1 MTLFLSF
8 IYSFSMYES
17 LKVIGLSHDSSPIA
31 IRELVTFSENENR
44 NFLDRMREVFNLD
57 EAFILSTCN
66 RTEIYYISDIDLSNP
81 ILNLLKFEK
90 GIDYGIDSY
99 FWKKENLSA
108 LRHLFRVALGLEAK
122 VLGDIQISNQVKKAY
137 QCSAD
142 QHLSGP
148 FFHRVMHTIFFANK
162 RVVQETVFRDGAASV
177 SYACVGLVQQ
187 FIQNFSDPKILILG
201 LGEIGRDVM
210 DNMEDLSA
218 SITLVNRSAH
228 ITQVLAQQ
236 YGYEVLP
243 YDDLLAN
250 LTKFDVIISSAQVP
264 EPLIM
269 KDHFRRQLL
278 SQKLFIDLAVPRS
291 IDSELDTI
299 DGVILYNI
307 DQIEEQTSGIIERR
321 RVAITEVEQILN
333 ETIEEL
339 KNWSLEMELSP
350 TIKKLKK
357 TLEEIRKE
365 EISRY
370 MGKTTEVEQDL
381 IDKVTK
387 SIVQKVIKLPVL
399 QLKAACKRGEAET
412 LVEVLND
419 LFNLEKDELI
429 SKD

>member
-1 MTLFLSF
+1 
-8 IYSFSMYES
+8 
-17 LKVIGLSHDSSPIA
+17 
-31 IRELVTFSENENR
+31 
-44 NFLDRMREVFNLD
+44 MREILGVE
-57 EAFILSTCN
+57 EALILSTCN
-66 RTEIYYISDIDLSNP
+66 RTEIYYTSDLDLSNA
-81 ILNLLKFEK
+81 ILNLLKIEK
-90 GIDYGIDSY
+90 GIDHGIDSY
-99 FWKKENLSA
+99 FWNKENLPA

-148 FFHRVMHTIFFANK
+148 FFHRLMHTIFYANK

-187 FIQNFSDPKILILG
+187 FIQNFSDPKILVLG
-201 LGEIGRDVM
+201 LGEIGRDVA
-210 DNMEDLSA
+210 DNMEEMNA
-218 SITLVNRSAH
+218 SITLSNRNALTTH
-228 ITQVLAQQ
+228 ALAKQ

-243 YDDLLAN
+243 FEELLKNIA
-250 LTKFDVIISSAQVP
+250 KFDVIISSVQVP
-264 EPLIM
+264 KPIIM
-269 KDHFRRQLL
+269 KDHIPEQLL
-278 SQKLFIDLAVPRS
+278 SQKLFVDLAVPRS
-291 IDSELDTI
+291 MDSELDTI
-299 DGVILYNI
+299 DGIILYNV

-321 RVAITEVEQILN
+321 RAAITEVELILD

-339 KNWSLEMELSP
+339 KNWSLEMEVSP

-357 TLEEIRKE
+357 ALEEIRKE
-365 EISRY
+365 EIARY
-370 MGKTTEVEQDL
+370 VGKVTEVEQDL

-419 LFNLEKDELI
+419 LFNLEKDELTP
-429 SKD
+429 KK

>member
-1 MTLFLSF
+1 MLSNYF
-8 IYSFSMYES
+8 FYMYEG

-31 IRELVTFSENENR
+31 IRESVAFSENECR
-44 NFLDRMREVFNLD
+44 NFLDRMREILGVE
-57 EAFILSTCN
+57 EALILSTCN
-66 RTEIYYISDIDLSNP
+66 RTEIYYTSDLDLSNA
-81 ILNLLKFEK
+81 ILNLLKIEK
-90 GIDYGIDSY
+90 GIDQGIDSY
-99 FWKKENLSA
+99 FWNREKLPA

-148 FFHRVMHTIFFANK
+148 FFHRLMHTIFYANK

-187 FIQNFSDPKILILG
+187 FIQNFSDPKILVLG
-201 LGEIGRDVM
+201 LGEIGRDVA
-210 DNMEDLSA
+210 DNMEEMNA
-218 SITLVNRSAH
+218 SITLSNRNAQT
-228 ITQVLAQQ
+228 TQTLAKQ

-243 YDDLLAN
+243 FEELLKNIA
-250 LTKFDVIISSAQVP
+250 KFDVIISSVQVP
-264 EPLIM
+264 KPIIM
-269 KDHFRRQLL
+269 KDHIPEQLL
-278 SQKLFIDLAVPRS
+278 SQKLFVDLAVPRS
-291 IDSELDTI
+291 MDPEIDTI
-299 DGVILYNI
+299 DGIILYNV

-321 RVAITEVEQILN
+321 RAAITEVELILD
-333 ETIEEL
+333 ETIEEF
-339 KNWSLEMELSP
+339 KNWSLEMEVSP

-357 TLEEIRKE
+357 ALEEIRKE
-365 EISRY
+365 EIARY
-370 MGKTTEVEQDL
+370 VGKITEVEQDL

-419 LFNLEKDELI
+419 LFNLEKDELTP
-429 SKD
+429 KK

>member
-1 MTLFLSF
+1 
-8 IYSFSMYES
+8 MYES
-17 LKVIGLSHDSSPIA
+17 LKVVGLSHDSSPIA
-31 IRELVTFSENENR
+31 IRESVAFSENESR
-44 NFLDRMREVFNLD
+44 NFLDRMREILGVE
-57 EAFILSTCN
+57 EALILSTCN
-66 RTEIYYISDIDLSNP
+66 RTEIYYTSDLDLSNA
-81 ILNLLKFEK
+81 ILNLLKIEK
-90 GIDYGIDSY
+90 GIDHGIDSY
-99 FWKKENLSA
+99 FWNKENLPA

-148 FFHRVMHTIFFANK
+148 FFHRLMHTIFYANK

-187 FIQNFSDPKILILG
+187 FIQNFSDPKILVLG
-201 LGEIGRDVM
+201 LGEIGRDVA
-210 DNMEDLSA
+210 DNMEEMNA
-218 SITLVNRSAH
+218 SITLSNRNALT
-228 ITQVLAQQ
+228 TQTLAKR

-243 YDDLLAN
+243 FEELLKNIA
-250 LTKFDVIISSAQVP
+250 KFDVIISSVQVP
-264 EPLIM
+264 KPIIM
-269 KDHFRRQLL
+269 KDHIPEQLL
-278 SQKLFIDLAVPRS
+278 SQKLFVDLAVPRS
-291 IDSELDTI
+291 MDSELDTI
-299 DGVILYNI
+299 DGIILYNV

-321 RVAITEVEQILN
+321 RAAITEVELILD

-339 KNWSLEMELSP
+339 KNWSLEMEVSP

-357 TLEEIRKE
+357 ALEEIRKE
-365 EISRY
+365 EIARY
-370 MGKTTEVEQDL
+370 VGKVTEVEQDL

-419 LFNLEKDELI
+419 LFNLEKDELTP
-429 SKD
+429 KK

>member
-1 MTLFLSF
+1 
-8 IYSFSMYES
+8 MYES
-17 LKVIGLSHDSSPIA
+17 LKVVGLSHDSSPIS
-31 IRELVTFSENENR
+31 IRESVAFSENESR
-44 NFLDRMREVFNLD
+44 NFLDRMREILGVE
-57 EAFILSTCN
+57 EALILSTCN
-66 RTEIYYISDIDLSNP
+66 RTEIYYTSDLDLSNA
-81 ILNLLKFEK
+81 ILNLLKTEK
-90 GIDYGIDSY
+90 KIVDDGIDSY
-99 FWKKENLSA
+99 FWNKEKLPA

-148 FFHRVMHTIFFANK
+148 FFHRLMHTIFYANK

-187 FIQNFSDPKILILG
+187 FIQNFSDPKILVLG
-201 LGEIGRDVM
+201 LGEIGRDVA
-210 DNMEDLSA
+210 DNMEEMNG
-218 SITLVNRSAH
+218 SITLSNRNALTTH
-228 ITQVLAQQ
+228 ALAKQ

-243 YDDLLAN
+243 FEELLKNIA
-250 LTKFDVIISSAQVP
+250 KFDVIISSVQVP
-264 EPLIM
+264 KPIIM
-269 KDHFRRQLL
+269 KDHIPEQLL
-278 SQKLFIDLAVPRS
+278 SQKLFVDLAVPRS
-291 IDSELDTI
+291 MDSELDTI
-299 DGVILYNI
+299 DGIILYNV

-321 RVAITEVEQILN
+321 RAAITEVELILD

-339 KNWSLEMELSP
+339 KNWSLEMEVSP

-357 TLEEIRKE
+357 ALEEIRKE
-365 EISRY
+365 EIARY
-370 MGKTTEVEQDL
+370 VGKVTEVEQDL

-419 LFNLEKDELI
+419 LFNLEKDELT
-429 SKD
+429 SKK

>member
-1 MTLFLSF
+1 
-8 IYSFSMYES
+8 MYES
-17 LKVIGLSHDSSPIA
+17 LKVVGLSHDSSPLA
-31 IRELVTFSENENR
+31 IRESVAFSENESR
-44 NFLDRMREVFNLD
+44 NFLDRMREILGVE
-57 EAFILSTCN
+57 EALILSTCN
-66 RTEIYYISDIDLSNP
+66 RTEIYYTSDLDLSNA
-81 ILNLLKFEK
+81 ILNLLKIEK
-90 GIDYGIDSY
+90 GIYHGIDSY
-99 FWKKENLSA
+99 FWNKENLPA

-148 FFHRVMHTIFFANK
+148 FFHRLMHTIFYANK

-187 FIQNFSDPKILILG
+187 FIQNFSDPKILVLG
-201 LGEIGRDVM
+201 LGEIGRDVA
-210 DNMEDLSA
+210 DNMEEMNA
-218 SITLVNRSAH
+218 SITLSNRNALTTH
-228 ITQVLAQQ
+228 ALAKQ

-243 YDDLLAN
+243 FEELLKNIA
-250 LTKFDVIISSAQVP
+250 KFDVIISSVQVP
-264 EPLIM
+264 KPIIM
-269 KDHFRRQLL
+269 KDHIPEQLL
-278 SQKLFIDLAVPRS
+278 SQKLFVDLAVPRS
-291 IDSELDTI
+291 MDSELDTI
-299 DGVILYNI
+299 DGIILYNV

-321 RVAITEVEQILN
+321 RAAITEVELILD

-339 KNWSLEMELSP
+339 KNWSLEMEVSP

-357 TLEEIRKE
+357 ALEEIRKE
-365 EISRY
+365 EIARY
-370 MGKTTEVEQDL
+370 VGKVTEVEQDL

-419 LFNLEKDELI
+419 LFNLEKDELTP
-429 SKD
+429 KK

>member
-1 MTLFLSF
+1 
-8 IYSFSMYES
+8 MYES
-17 LKVIGLSHDSSPIA
+17 LKVVGLSHDSSPIA
-31 IRELVTFSENENR
+31 IRESVAFSENESR
-44 NFLDRMREVFNLD
+44 NFLDRMREILGVE
-57 EAFILSTCN
+57 EALILSTCN
-66 RTEIYYISDIDLSNP
+66 RTEIYYTSDLDLFNA
-81 ILNLLKFEK
+81 ILNLLKIEK
-90 GIDYGIDSY
+90 GIDHGIDSY
-99 FWKKENLSA
+99 FWNKENLPA

-148 FFHRVMHTIFFANK
+148 FFHRLMHTIFYANK

-187 FIQNFSDPKILILG
+187 FIQNFSDPQILVLG
-201 LGEIGRDVM
+201 LGEIGRDVA
-210 DNMEDLSA
+210 DNMEEMNA
-218 SITLVNRSAH
+218 SITLSNRNALT
-228 ITQVLAQQ
+228 TQTLAKQ

-243 YDDLLAN
+243 FEELLKNIA
-250 LTKFDVIISSAQVP
+250 KFDVIISSVQVP
-264 EPLIM
+264 KPIIM
-269 KDHFRRQLL
+269 KDHIHEQLL
-278 SQKLFIDLAVPRS
+278 SQKLFVDLAVPRS
-291 IDSELDTI
+291 MDSELDTI
-299 DGVILYNI
+299 DGIILYNV

-321 RVAITEVEQILN
+321 RAAITEVELILD

-339 KNWSLEMELSP
+339 KNWSLEMEVSP

-357 TLEEIRKE
+357 ALEEIRKE
-365 EISRY
+365 EIARY
-370 MGKTTEVEQDL
+370 VGKVTEVEQDL

-419 LFNLEKDELI
+419 LFNLEKDELT
-429 SKD
+429 SKK

>member
-1 MTLFLSF
+1 MLSNYF
-8 IYSFSMYES
+8 FYMYEG

-31 IRELVTFSENENR
+31 IRESVAFSENECR
-44 NFLDRMREVFNLD
+44 NFLDRMREILGVE
-57 EAFILSTCN
+57 EALILSTCN
-66 RTEIYYISDIDLSNP
+66 RTEIYYTSDLDLSNA
-81 ILNLLKFEK
+81 ILNLLKIEK
-90 GIDYGIDSY
+90 GIDQGIDSY
-99 FWKKENLSA
+99 FWNREKLPA

-148 FFHRVMHTIFFANK
+148 FFHRLMHTIFYANK

-187 FIQNFSDPKILILG
+187 FIQNFSDPKILVLG
-201 LGEIGRDVM
+201 LGEIGRDVA
-210 DNMEDLSA
+210 DNMEEMNA
-218 SITLVNRSAH
+218 SITLSNRNALT
-228 ITQVLAQQ
+228 TQTLAKQ

-243 YDDLLAN
+243 FEELLKNIA
-250 LTKFDVIISSAQVP
+250 KFDVIISSVQVP
-264 EPLIM
+264 KPIIM
-269 KDHFRRQLL
+269 KDHIPEQLL
-278 SQKLFIDLAVPRS
+278 SQKLFVDLAVPRS
-291 IDSELDTI
+291 MDPEIDTI
-299 DGVILYNI
+299 DGIILYNV

-321 RVAITEVEQILN
+321 RAAITEVELILD

-339 KNWSLEMELSP
+339 KNWSLEMEVSP

-357 TLEEIRKE
+357 ALEEIRKE
-365 EISRY
+365 EIARY
-370 MGKTTEVEQDL
+370 VGKVTEVEQDL

-419 LFNLEKDELI
+419 LFNLEKDELTP
-429 SKD
+429 KK

>member
-1 MTLFLSF
+1 
-8 IYSFSMYES
+8 MYEN

-31 IRELVTFSENENR
+31 IRELVTFSENENK
-44 NFLDRMREVFNLD
+44 NFLDRMRELFDLD
-57 EAFILSTCN
+57 ETVILSTCN
-66 RTEIYYISDIDLSNP
+66 RTEIYYISDIDLSNS

-90 GIDYGIDSY
+90 GIKTGIESY
-99 FWKKENLSA
+99 FWKKEKLSA
-108 LRHLFRVALGLEAK
+108 LQHLFRVALGLEAK

-137 QCSAD
+137 KCSAD

-162 RVVQETVFRDGAASV
+162 RVVQETGFRDGAASI

-201 LGEIGRDVM
+201 LGEIGRDVI
-210 DNMEDLSA
+210 DNMEDMNALV
-218 SITLVNRSAH
+218 TLANRSAH
-228 ITQVLAQQ
+228 TTQVLAQQ

-243 YDDLLAN
+243 YVDLLEN
-250 LTKFDVIISSAQVP
+250 LTKFDVIISSVQVP

-269 KDHFRRQLL
+269 KDHMPSELL

-291 IDSELDTI
+291 MDSELDTI
-299 DGVILYNI
+299 DGIILYNI

-321 RVAITEVEQILN
+321 RVAIKEVEQILD

-339 KNWSLEMELSP
+339 KNWSLEMEVSP

-357 TLEEIRKE
+357 ALEGIRKE

-370 MGKTTEVEQDL
+370 MGKITEVEQEL
-381 IDKVTK
+381 MDKVTK

-429 SKD
+429 SKG

>member
-1 MTLFLSF
+1 
-8 IYSFSMYES
+8 MYES
-17 LKVIGLSHDSSPIA
+17 LKVVGLSHDSSPIA
-31 IRELVTFSENENR
+31 IRESVAFSENESR
-44 NFLDRMREVFNLD
+44 NFLDRMREILGVE
-57 EAFILSTCN
+57 EALILSTCN
-66 RTEIYYISDIDLSNP
+66 RTEIYYTSDLDLFNA
-81 ILNLLKFEK
+81 ILNLLKIEK
-90 GIDYGIDSY
+90 GIDHGIDSY
-99 FWKKENLSA
+99 FWNKENLPA

-148 FFHRVMHTIFFANK
+148 FFHRLMHTIFYANK

-187 FIQNFSDPKILILG
+187 FIQNFSDPKILVLG
-201 LGEIGRDVM
+201 LGEIGRDVA
-210 DNMEDLSA
+210 DNMEEMNA
-218 SITLVNRSAH
+218 SITLSNRNALTTH
-228 ITQVLAQQ
+228 ALAKQ

-243 YDDLLAN
+243 FEELLKNIA
-250 LTKFDVIISSAQVP
+250 KFDVIISSVQVP
-264 EPLIM
+264 KPIIM
-269 KDHFRRQLL
+269 KDHIPEQLL
-278 SQKLFIDLAVPRS
+278 SQKLFVDLAVPRS
-291 IDSELDTI
+291 MDSELDTI
-299 DGVILYNI
+299 DGIILYNV

-321 RVAITEVEQILN
+321 RAAITEVELILD

-339 KNWSLEMELSP
+339 KNWSLEMEVSP

-357 TLEEIRKE
+357 ALEEIRKE
-365 EISRY
+365 EIARY
-370 MGKTTEVEQDL
+370 VGKVTEVEQDL

-419 LFNLEKDELI
+419 LFNLEKDELTP
-429 SKD
+429 KK

>member
-1 MTLFLSF
+1 
-8 IYSFSMYES
+8 MYES
-17 LKVIGLSHDSSPIA
+17 LKVVGLSHDSSPIA
-31 IRELVTFSENENR
+31 IRESVAFSENESR
-44 NFLDRMREVFNLD
+44 NFLDRMREILGVE
-57 EAFILSTCN
+57 EALILSTCN
-66 RTEIYYISDIDLSNP
+66 RTEIYYTSDLDLSNA
-81 ILNLLKFEK
+81 ILNLLKIEK
-90 GIDYGIDSY
+90 GIDHGIDSY
-99 FWKKENLSA
+99 FWNKENLPA

-148 FFHRVMHTIFFANK
+148 FFHRLMHTIFYANK

-187 FIQNFSDPKILILG
+187 FIQNFSDPKILVLG
-201 LGEIGRDVM
+201 LGEIGRDVA
-210 DNMEDLSA
+210 DNMEEMNG
-218 SITLVNRSAH
+218 SITLSNRNALTTH
-228 ITQVLAQQ
+228 ALAKQ

-243 YDDLLAN
+243 FEELLKNIA
-250 LTKFDVIISSAQVP
+250 KFDVIISSVQVP
-264 EPLIM
+264 KPIIM
-269 KDHFRRQLL
+269 KDHIPEQLL
-278 SQKLFIDLAVPRS
+278 SQKLFVDLAVPRS
-291 IDSELDTI
+291 MDSELDTI
-299 DGVILYNI
+299 DGIILYNV

-321 RVAITEVEQILN
+321 RAAITEVELILD

-339 KNWSLEMELSP
+339 KNWSLEMEVSP

-357 TLEEIRKE
+357 ALEEIRKE
-365 EISRY
+365 EIARY
-370 MGKTTEVEQDL
+370 VGKVTEVEQDL

-419 LFNLEKDELI
+419 LFNLEKDELTP
-429 SKD
+429 KK

>member
-1 MTLFLSF
+1 
-8 IYSFSMYES
+8 MYES
-17 LKVIGLSHDSSPIA
+17 LKVVGLSHDSSPIA
-31 IRELVTFSENENR
+31 IRESVAFSENESR
-44 NFLDRMREVFNLD
+44 NFLDRMREILGVE
-57 EAFILSTCN
+57 EALILSTCN
-66 RTEIYYISDIDLSNP
+66 RTEIYYTSDLDLSNA
-81 ILNLLKFEK
+81 ILNLLKIEK
-90 GIDYGIDSY
+90 GIDHGIDSY
-99 FWKKENLSA
+99 FWNKENLPA

-148 FFHRVMHTIFFANK
+148 FFHRLMHTIFYANK

-187 FIQNFSDPKILILG
+187 FIQNFSDPKILVLG
-201 LGEIGRDVM
+201 LGEIGRDVA
-210 DNMEDLSA
+210 DNMEEMNA
-218 SITLVNRSAH
+218 SITLSNRNALTTH
-228 ITQVLAQQ
+228 ALAKQ

-243 YDDLLAN
+243 FEELLKNIA
-250 LTKFDVIISSAQVP
+250 KFDVIISSVQVP
-264 EPLIM
+264 KPIIM
-269 KDHFRRQLL
+269 KDHIPEQLL
-278 SQKLFIDLAVPRS
+278 SQKLFVDLAVPRS
-291 IDSELDTI
+291 MDSELDTI
-299 DGVILYNI
+299 DGIILYNV

-321 RVAITEVEQILN
+321 RAAITEVELILD

-339 KNWSLEMELSP
+339 KNWSLEMEVSP

-357 TLEEIRKE
+357 ALEEIRKE
-365 EISRY
+365 EIARY
-370 MGKTTEVEQDL
+370 VGKVTEVEQDL

-419 LFNLEKDELI
+419 LFNLEKDELTL
-429 SKD
+429 KK

>member
-1 MTLFLSF
+1 
-8 IYSFSMYES
+8 MYES
-17 LKVIGLSHDSSPIA
+17 LKVVGLSHDSSPIA
-31 IRELVTFSENENR
+31 IRESVAFSENESR
-44 NFLDRMREVFNLD
+44 NFLDRMREILGVE
-57 EAFILSTCN
+57 EALILSTCN
-66 RTEIYYISDIDLSNP
+66 RTEIYYTSDLDLSNA
-81 ILNLLKFEK
+81 ILNLLKIEK
-90 GIDYGIDSY
+90 GIDHGIDSY
-99 FWKKENLSA
+99 FWNKENLPA

-148 FFHRVMHTIFFANK
+148 FFHRLMHTIFYANK

-187 FIQNFSDPKILILG
+187 FIQNFSDPKILVLG
-201 LGEIGRDVM
+201 LGEIGRDVA
-210 DNMEDLSA
+210 DNMEEMNA
-218 SITLVNRSAH
+218 SITLSNRNALT
-228 ITQVLAQQ
+228 TQTLAKQ

-243 YDDLLAN
+243 FEELLKNIA
-250 LTKFDVIISSAQVP
+250 KFDVIISSVQVP
-264 EPLIM
+264 KPIIM
-269 KDHFRRQLL
+269 KDHIPEQLL
-278 SQKLFIDLAVPRS
+278 SQKLFVDLAVPRS
-291 IDSELDTI
+291 MDSELDTI
-299 DGVILYNI
+299 DGIILYNV

-321 RVAITEVEQILN
+321 RAAITEVELILD

-339 KNWSLEMELSP
+339 KNWSLEMEVSP

-357 TLEEIRKE
+357 ALEEIRKE
-365 EISRY
+365 EIARY
-370 MGKTTEVEQDL
+370 VGKITEVEQDL

-419 LFNLEKDELI
+419 LFNLEKDELTP
-429 SKD
+429 KK

>member
-1 MTLFLSF
+1 
-8 IYSFSMYES
+8 MYES

-31 IRELVTFSENENR
+31 IRESVAFSENENR
-44 NFLDRMREVFNLD
+44 IFLDRMREMLGVE
-57 EAFILSTCN
+57 EALILSTCN
-66 RTEIYYISDIDLSNP
+66 RTEIYYTSDLDLSNA
-81 ILNLLKFEK
+81 ILNLLKIEK
-90 GIDYGIDSY
+90 GIYHGIDSY
-99 FWKKENLSA
+99 FWNKENLPA

-148 FFHRVMHTIFFANK
+148 FFHRLMHTIFYANK

-187 FIQNFSDPKILILG
+187 FIQNFSDPKILVLG
-201 LGEIGRDVM
+201 LGEIGRDVA
-210 DNMEDLSA
+210 DNMEEMNA
-218 SITLVNRSAH
+218 SITLSNRNALTTH
-228 ITQVLAQQ
+228 ALAKQ

-243 YDDLLAN
+243 FEELLKNIA
-250 LTKFDVIISSAQVP
+250 KFDVIISSVQVP
-264 EPLIM
+264 KPIIM
-269 KDHFRRQLL
+269 KDHIPEQLL
-278 SQKLFIDLAVPRS
+278 SQKLFVDLAVPRS
-291 IDSELDTI
+291 MDSELDTI
-299 DGVILYNI
+299 DGIILYNV

-321 RVAITEVEQILN
+321 RAAITEVELILD

-339 KNWSLEMELSP
+339 KNWSLEMEVSP

-357 TLEEIRKE
+357 ALEEIRKE
-365 EISRY
+365 EIARY
-370 MGKTTEVEQDL
+370 VGKVTEVEQDL

-419 LFNLEKDELI
+419 LFNLEKDELTP
-429 SKD
+429 KK

>member
-1 MTLFLSF
+1 
-8 IYSFSMYES
+8 MYES
-17 LKVIGLSHDSSPIA
+17 LKVVGLSHDSSPLA
-31 IRELVTFSENENR
+31 IRESVAFSENESR
-44 NFLDRMREVFNLD
+44 NFLDRMREILGVE
-57 EAFILSTCN
+57 EALILSTCN
-66 RTEIYYISDIDLSNP
+66 RTEIYYTSDLDLSNA
-81 ILNLLKFEK
+81 ILNLLKIEK
-90 GIDYGIDSY
+90 GIDHGIDSY
-99 FWKKENLSA
+99 FWNKENLPA

-148 FFHRVMHTIFFANK
+148 FFHRLMHTIFYANK

-187 FIQNFSDPKILILG
+187 FIQNFSDPKILVLG
-201 LGEIGRDVM
+201 LGEIGRDVA
-210 DNMEDLSA
+210 DNMEEMNA
-218 SITLVNRSAH
+218 SITLSNRNALTTH
-228 ITQVLAQQ
+228 ALAKQ

-243 YDDLLAN
+243 FEELLKNIA
-250 LTKFDVIISSAQVP
+250 KFDVIISSVQVP
-264 EPLIM
+264 KPIIM
-269 KDHFRRQLL
+269 KDHIPEQLL
-278 SQKLFIDLAVPRS
+278 SQKLFVDLAVPRS
-291 IDSELDTI
+291 MDSELDTI
-299 DGVILYNI
+299 DGIILYNV

-321 RVAITEVEQILN
+321 RAAITEVELILD

-339 KNWSLEMELSP
+339 KNWSLEMEVSP

-357 TLEEIRKE
+357 ALEEIRKE
-365 EISRY
+365 EIARY
-370 MGKTTEVEQDL
+370 VGKVTEVEQDL

-419 LFNLEKDELI
+419 LFNLEKDELTP
-429 SKD
+429 KK

>member
-1 MTLFLSF
+1 
-8 IYSFSMYES
+8 MYES
-17 LKVIGLSHDSSPIA
+17 LKVVGLSHDSSPIA
-31 IRELVTFSENENR
+31 IRESVAFSENESR
-44 NFLDRMREVFNLD
+44 NFLDRMREILGVE
-57 EAFILSTCN
+57 EALILSTCN
-66 RTEIYYISDIDLSNP
+66 RTEIYYTSDLDLSNA
-81 ILNLLKFEK
+81 ILNLLKIEK
-90 GIDYGIDSY
+90 GIDQGIDSY
-99 FWKKENLSA
+99 FWNREKLPA

-148 FFHRVMHTIFFANK
+148 FFHRLMHTIFYANK

-187 FIQNFSDPKILILG
+187 FIQNFSDPKILVLG
-201 LGEIGRDVM
+201 LGEIGRDVA
-210 DNMEDLSA
+210 DNMEEMNA
-218 SITLVNRSAH
+218 SITLSNRNAKT
-228 ITQVLAQQ
+228 TQTLAKQ

-243 YDDLLAN
+243 FEELLKN
-250 LTKFDVIISSAQVP
+250 ISKFDVIISSVQVP
-264 EPLIM
+264 KPLIM
-269 KDHFRRQLL
+269 KDHIPEQLL
-278 SQKLFIDLAVPRS
+278 SQKLFVDLAVPRS
-291 IDSELDTI
+291 MDSELDTI
-299 DGVILYNI
+299 DGIILYNV

-321 RVAITEVEQILN
+321 RAAITEVELILD
-333 ETIEEL
+333 ETIEEF
-339 KNWSLEMELSP
+339 KNWSLEMEVSP

-365 EISRY
+365 EIARY
-370 MGKTTEVEQDL
+370 VGKITEVEQDL

-419 LFNLEKDELI
+419 LFNLEKDELTP
-429 SKD
+429 KK

>member
-1 MTLFLSF
+1 MLSNYF
-8 IYSFSMYES
+8 FYMYEG

-31 IRELVTFSENENR
+31 IRESVAFSENECR
-44 NFLDRMREVFNLD
+44 NFLDRMREILGVE
-57 EAFILSTCN
+57 EALILSTCN
-66 RTEIYYISDIDLSNP
+66 RTEIYYTSDLDLSNA
-81 ILNLLKFEK
+81 ILNLLKIEK
-90 GIDYGIDSY
+90 GIDQGIDSY
-99 FWKKENLSA
+99 FWNREKLPA

-148 FFHRVMHTIFFANK
+148 FFHRLMHTIFYANK

-187 FIQNFSDPKILILG
+187 FIQNFSDPKILVLG
-201 LGEIGRDVM
+201 LGEIGRDVA
-210 DNMEDLSA
+210 DNMEEMNA
-218 SITLVNRSAH
+218 SITLSNRNALTTH
-228 ITQVLAQQ
+228 ALAKQ

-243 YDDLLAN
+243 FEELLKNIA
-250 LTKFDVIISSAQVP
+250 KFDVIISSVQVP
-264 EPLIM
+264 KPIIM
-269 KDHFRRQLL
+269 KDHIPEQLL
-278 SQKLFIDLAVPRS
+278 SQKLFVDLAVPRS
-291 IDSELDTI
+291 MDSELDTI
-299 DGVILYNI
+299 DGIILYNV

-321 RVAITEVEQILN
+321 RAAITEVELILD

-339 KNWSLEMELSP
+339 KNWSLEMEVSP

-357 TLEEIRKE
+357 ALEEIRKE
-365 EISRY
+365 EIARY
-370 MGKTTEVEQDL
+370 VGKITEVEQDL

-419 LFNLEKDELI
+419 LFNLEKDELTP
-429 SKD
+429 KK

>member
-1 MTLFLSF
+1 
-8 IYSFSMYES
+8 MYES
-17 LKVIGLSHDSSPIA
+17 LKVVGLSHDSSPIA
-31 IRELVTFSENENR
+31 IRESVAFSENESR
-44 NFLDRMREVFNLD
+44 NFLDRMREILGVE
-57 EAFILSTCN
+57 EALILSTCN
-66 RTEIYYISDIDLSNP
+66 RTEIYYTSDLDLSNA
-81 ILNLLKFEK
+81 ILNLLKIEK
-90 GIDYGIDSY
+90 GIDHGIDSY
-99 FWKKENLSA
+99 FWNKENLPA

-148 FFHRVMHTIFFANK
+148 FFHRLMHTIFYANK

-187 FIQNFSDPKILILG
+187 FIQNFSDPKILVLG
-201 LGEIGRDVM
+201 LGEIGRDVA
-210 DNMEDLSA
+210 DNMEEMNA
-218 SITLVNRSAH
+218 SITLSNRNAQT
-228 ITQVLAQQ
+228 TQTLAKQ

-243 YDDLLAN
+243 FEELLKNIA
-250 LTKFDVIISSAQVP
+250 KFDVIISSVQVP
-264 EPLIM
+264 KPIIM
-269 KDHFRRQLL
+269 KDHIPEQLL
-278 SQKLFIDLAVPRS
+278 SQKLFVDLAVPRS
-291 IDSELDTI
+291 MDSELDTI
-299 DGVILYNI
+299 DGIILYNV

-321 RVAITEVEQILN
+321 RAAITEVELILD

-339 KNWSLEMELSP
+339 KNWSLEMEVSP

-357 TLEEIRKE
+357 ALEEIRKE
-365 EISRY
+365 EIARY
-370 MGKTTEVEQDL
+370 VGKVTEVEQDL

-419 LFNLEKDELI
+419 LFNLEKDELTP
-429 SKD
+429 KK